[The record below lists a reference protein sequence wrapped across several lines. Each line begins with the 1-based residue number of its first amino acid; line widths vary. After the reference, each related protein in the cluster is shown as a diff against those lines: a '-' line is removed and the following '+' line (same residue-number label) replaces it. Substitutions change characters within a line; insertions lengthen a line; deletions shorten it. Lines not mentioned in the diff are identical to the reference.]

1 MAIEAS
7 FHDTELVIKQKQKTK
22 QKTTFE
28 LPDFYCLR
36 GVIKTKFMMYSGVAQ
51 LAS

>member
-1 MAIEAS
+1 MIRNQW
-7 FHDTELVIKQKQKTK
+7 IKQKQKTK

-51 LAS
+51 WGGG